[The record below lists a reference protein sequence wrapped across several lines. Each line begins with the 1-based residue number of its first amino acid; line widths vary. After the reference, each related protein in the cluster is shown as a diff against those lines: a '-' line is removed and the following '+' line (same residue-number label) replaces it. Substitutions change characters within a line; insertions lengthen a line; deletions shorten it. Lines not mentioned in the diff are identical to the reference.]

1 MSITKQELTEIETDT
16 LRSFIYKIISIS
28 PEEILFCVAGTKN
41 YNDEEFVSKLSEFIK
56 SQAIAESS
64 YHSDKYNKDIA
75 YKVIII

>member
-28 PEEILFCVAGTKN
+28 PEEIIFCVAGTKN

-56 SQAIAESS
+56 SQAIAESI
-64 YHSDKYNKDIA
+64 YHNEKYNKNMN